1 MGIFPLKGAV
11 VTDLHI
17 LLYAKGPWDGQF
29 GSCQQGNQCEDFLLF
44 SGIVEEVG
52 RITEITQTADGCRL
66 TIGAKKVVNPVNLGD
81 SISVDG
87 ICLTVVSFDAESF
100 SVEAVL
106 ETMRRTK
113 LGEKKVA
120 DGVNLERAVTLN
132 DRLGGHL
139 VTGHIDA
146 VASVLKIE
154 DDGFSKLITFELPA
168 ELAPYFVP
176 KGSVAV
182 DGVSLTVVDCPVPKG
197 EDNLHFSVA
206 LIPHT
211 LEATTFKSL
220 KPGSKVNIET
230 DVIARY
236 VARWLEPHLDE
247 KLKKVAA
254 KISSGALK
262 G

>member
-1 MGIFPLKGAV
+1 M
-11 VTDLHI
+11 
-17 LLYAKGPWDGQF
+17 
-29 GSCQQGNQCEDFLLF
+29 F

-52 RITEITQTADGCRL
+52 QITEIAQTKDGCRL
-66 TIGAKKVVNPVNLGD
+66 TIGARKVVNPVSLGD

-87 ICLTVVSFDAESF
+87 ICLTVVSFNSESF

-113 LGEKKVA
+113 LGEKKVG
-120 DGVNLERAVTLN
+120 DGVNLERAVTLA
-132 DRLGGHL
+132 DRMGGHL

-146 VASVLKIE
+146 VATVSKVE
-154 DDGFSKLITFELPA
+154 DDGFSKLITFELPG
-168 ELAPYFVP
+168 ELAPFFVP

-182 DGVSLTVVDCPVPKG
+182 DGVSLTVVDCPVPQG
-197 EDNLHFSVA
+197 DDNLYFSVA

-211 LEATTFKSL
+211 MESTTFKSL
-220 KPGSKVNIET
+220 KPGVKVNIET

-254 KISSGALK
+254 KISSGVAK

>member
-1 MGIFPLKGAV
+1 M
-11 VTDLHI
+11 
-17 LLYAKGPWDGQF
+17 
-29 GSCQQGNQCEDFLLF
+29 F

-52 RITEITQTADGCRL
+52 RVTEITQTEDGCRL
-66 TIGAKKVVNPVNLGD
+66 TIGAKKVVDPVNLGD

-87 ICLTVVSFDAESF
+87 ICLTVVSFDAQSF

-113 LGEKKVA
+113 LGDKKVG
-120 DGVNLERAVTLN
+120 DGVNLERAVTLS

-146 VASVLKIE
+146 VATVTQIE
-154 DDGFSKLITFELPA
+154 DDGFSKVITFELPG

-176 KGSVAV
+176 KGSVAI
-182 DGVSLTVVDCPVPKG
+182 DGVSLTVVDCPVPRG
-197 EDNLHFSVA
+197 EDKFHFSVA

-220 KPGSKVNIET
+220 KPGLKVNVET

-254 KISSGALK
+254 KISSGAPT

>member
-1 MGIFPLKGAV
+1 MGIFPLKRAL

-17 LLYAKGPWDGQF
+17 LLYAKGPWGGQF
-29 GSCQQGNQCEDFLLF
+29 GSCQQGNQSEDFLLF

-66 TIGAKKVVNPVNLGD
+66 TIGAKKVVNPVSLGD

-113 LGEKKVA
+113 LGEKKVE
-120 DGVNLERAVTLN
+120 DGVNLERAVTLS

-182 DGVSLTVVDCPVPKG
+182 DGVSLTVVDCPVPQG

>member
-1 MGIFPLKGAV
+1 M
-11 VTDLHI
+11 
-17 LLYAKGPWDGQF
+17 
-29 GSCQQGNQCEDFLLF
+29 F

-52 RITEITQTADGCRL
+52 RITEITQTEDGCRL
-66 TIGAKKVVNPVNLGD
+66 TIGAKKVVDPVNPGD

-87 ICLTVVSFDAESF
+87 ICLTVVSFNAESF

-113 LGEKKVA
+113 LGDKKVG

-146 VASVLKIE
+146 VATVVTIE
-154 DDGFSKLITFELPA
+154 EDGFSKVITFELPG

-176 KGSVAV
+176 KGSVAI
-182 DGVSLTVVDCPVPKG
+182 DGVSLTVVDCPVPRG
-197 EDNLHFSVA
+197 EDKLHFSVA

-211 LEATTFKSL
+211 LDATTFKSL
-220 KPGSKVNIET
+220 KPGLKVNIET

-254 KISSGALK
+254 KISSGAPT

>member
-1 MGIFPLKGAV
+1 LPVASKA
-11 VTDLHI
+11 DE
-17 LLYAKGPWDGQF
+17 P
-29 GSCQQGNQCEDFLLF
+29 EDFSVF

-52 RITEITQTADGCRL
+52 QITEITQTKDGCRL

-87 ICLTVVSFDAESF
+87 ICLTVVSFNSESF

-113 LGEKKVA
+113 LGEKKVG
-120 DGVNLERAVTLN
+120 DGVNLERAVTLA
-132 DRLGGHL
+132 DRMGGHL

-146 VASVLKIE
+146 VATVSKVE
-154 DDGFSKLITFELPA
+154 DDGFSKLITFELPG
-168 ELAPYFVP
+168 ELAAFFVP

-182 DGVSLTVVDCPVPKG
+182 DGVSLTVVDCPIPQG
-197 EDNLHFSVA
+197 DDNLYFSVA

-211 LEATTFKSL
+211 MEATTFKSL
-220 KPGSKVNIET
+220 KPGVKVNIET

-254 KISSGALK
+254 KISSGVAK